1 MHFSRV
7 AVHAIILAVWTAVW
21 FALPF
26 VAFNRT
32 I

>member
-1 MHFSRV
+1 MIRHLSY
-7 AVHAIILAVWTAVW
+7 LAALVVWTALW